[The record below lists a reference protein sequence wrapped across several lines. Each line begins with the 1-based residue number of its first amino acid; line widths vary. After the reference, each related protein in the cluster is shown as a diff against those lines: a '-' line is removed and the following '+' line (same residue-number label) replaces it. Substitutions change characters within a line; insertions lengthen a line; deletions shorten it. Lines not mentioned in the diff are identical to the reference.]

1 MAAYAIQFRRGTTT
15 QHSSFT
21 GLLGEVTVDTDKSTV
36 VVHDGSTAGGFAL
49 ALEGAAVSTTTG
61 AFTSNVTVD
70 GSLTVSGGAAITGAL
85 TMTGHVLPSADV
97 TYDLGSST
105 KQWKDIYVG
114 PGSLYVNGKKVI
126 EDDSGSI
133 NITTDNNEDLM
144 MSTTGTGT
152 IKLRS
157 ANGINLTGELG
168 ATSGDIQIG
177 DHVDMNSSLI
187 KELATPVSGTDAA
200 NKTYV
205 DSAAASAVT
214 GGSNAGA
221 FTNVTVSGDLTVT
234 GTTTTINATNVNIGD
249 NIIAL
254 NADATGSPTENAG
267 IDVER
272 GDSLNVQLLWDET
285 NDRWTVGSEDMVA
298 ATFIGALT
306 GNVTGT
312 VSSIAN
318 HLLDEDNMAS
328 DSATQVPSQ
337 QSVKAYVT
345 SQTQE
350 PVRQLVFLEIFLIT
364 QQLVL
369 FQQQV

>member
-1 MAAYAIQFRRGTTT
+1 
-15 QHSSFT
+15 
-21 GLLGEVTVDTDKSTV
+21 
-36 VVHDGSTAGGFAL
+36 L

-70 GSLTVSGGAAITGAL
+70 GSLTVGGGAAITGAL
-85 TMTGHVLPSADV
+85 TMTGHVLPSADI
-97 TYDLGSST
+97 TYDLGSAS

-126 EDDSGSI
+126 EDDSGAI

-205 DSAAASAVT
+205 DSTAASAVT

-267 IDVER
+267 LDVER
-272 GDSLNVQLLWDET
+272 GDSLNVQLL
-285 NDRWTVGSEDMVA
+285 
-298 ATFIGALT
+298 
-306 GNVTGT
+306 
-312 VSSIAN
+312 
-318 HLLDEDNMAS
+318 
-328 DSATQVPSQ
+328 
-337 QSVKAYVT
+337 
-345 SQTQE
+345 
-350 PVRQLVFLEIFLIT
+350 
-364 QQLVL
+364 
-369 FQQQV
+369 